1 MAGLRRICKLYGG
14 MKCKG
19 ADGKTVEWVW
29 DYVRD
34 EPRLKSDMDK
44 EARAAIL
51 GRREGRGD
59 RQNLP
64 HPARSADEH
73 HGVGRQG
80 EPGVRLVLSPA
91 GRTGLWRLHV
101 GAEDGAR
108 TV

>member
-73 HGVGRQG
+73 HGARRQRQ
-80 EPGVRLVLSPA
+80 PCRRNLLFA
-91 GRTGLWRLHV
+91 ARRIGLW
-101 GAEDGAR
+101 
-108 TV
+108 